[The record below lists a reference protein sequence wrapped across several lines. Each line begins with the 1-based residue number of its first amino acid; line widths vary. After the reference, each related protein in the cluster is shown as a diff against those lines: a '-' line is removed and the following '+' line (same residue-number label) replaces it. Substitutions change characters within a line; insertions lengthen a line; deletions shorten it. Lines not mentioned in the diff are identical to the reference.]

1 MGSSL
6 FHMLGLFFSAAGLI
20 LLIFVNIGI
29 TFQSSFLP
37 NVYLVEAS
45 FSTVQLRFGPYNAC
59 VINGDKSTCTQPTPA
74 QGIDYSTY
82 GIDGLTG
89 VDSDAL
95 AKLSKAY
102 QLIVLIIPTT
112 VFALI
117 SMFGKSIK
125 AKQKIG
131 RALLSNSFLIWFI
144 FLHIGWL
151 MIRENRT
158 GNRLPIIGAITS
170 ILGVICGAATLALV
184 IVCYKMAFEAL
195 QTKIPI
201 VYQWGP
207 SLYLLGV
214 GGCGCLLVSFILY
227 IIVIVRH
234 KADYDYTYFQKDEY
248 ATYGDNRHHY

>member
-117 SMFGKSIK
+117 SMFG
-125 AKQKIG
+125 
-131 RALLSNSFLIWFI
+131 
-144 FLHIGWL
+144 WL